1 MAREVL
7 PRPNLQTVR
16 GATVLRSRK
25 LKIAVLAGA
34 LVLKCAASEAE
45 TYPLPP
51 AGDDVIGV
59 IRKLVTREQ
68 DTLLDIGRR
77 FGLGYGEIT
86 AANPGV
92 DPWLPGEGTHVVVP
106 TQFILP
112 PGPRRGLVLNI
123 SQLRLFYFPIAKPG
137 QAARVMTFA
146 IGIGTDYARTPLG
159 QTRIIRK
166 AADPI
171 WRPSQDIREEHAAE
185 GHWLEAE
192 VKAGPLNPLG
202 KYALYLAMPG
212 SYLIHGTNKPWGVG
226 MRVSHGCIRMYPEGI
241 ESLYSQVPV
250 GTAVRIIDEPYLFG
264 WRARQPYLQVFP
276 RAETAQATTLT
287 PAVKTILERLPYT
300 HAPDWD
306 RIMTALSEQRGLP
319 MPIALGTPALSDL
332 LETAPE
338 VVETAPALP
347 DENSEK
353 AP

>member
-1 MAREVL
+1 MGREAVL
-7 PRPNLQTVR
+7 QSRLQTAPDAVS
-16 GATVLRSRK
+16 LRLRT
-25 LKIAVLAGA
+25 LTRAALTIA
-34 LVLKCAASEAE
+34 LVLSCAASDAE
-45 TYPLPP
+45 TYPLPA
-51 AGDDVIGV
+51 AGDDVVGV
-59 IRKLVTREQ
+59 IRTLVTREQ

-92 DPWLPGEGTHVVVP
+92 DPWLPGEGTRVVVP

-112 PGPRRGLVLNI
+112 PGPRRGVVLNI
-123 SQLRLFYFPIAKPG
+123 SQLRLFYFPVAKPG
-137 QAARVMTFA
+137 KPAQVMTFA
-146 IGIGTDYARTPLG
+146 VGIGTDYARTPLG
-159 QTRIIRK
+159 QTRVVRK
-166 AADPI
+166 TADPI

-241 ESLYSQVPV
+241 EALYSHVPV

-276 RAETAQATTLT
+276 RGETGQDATLT
-287 PAVKTILERLPYT
+287 PAVKTILGRLP
-300 HAPDWD
+300 HARGPDWD
-306 RIMTALSEQRGLP
+306 RVMAALSEQRGLP
-319 MPIALGTPALSDL
+319 MPIALGTPALDDL
-332 LETAPE
+332 LESAPE
-338 VVETAPALP
+338 VVETAPP
-347 DENSEK
+347 PTENSEK